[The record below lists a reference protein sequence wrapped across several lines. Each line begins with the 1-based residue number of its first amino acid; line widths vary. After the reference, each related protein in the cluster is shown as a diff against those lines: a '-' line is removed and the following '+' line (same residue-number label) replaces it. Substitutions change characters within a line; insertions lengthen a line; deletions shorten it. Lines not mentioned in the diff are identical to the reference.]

1 MFDNVEGFYYVAGC
15 TNMLQDVIRCRRMYY
30 NITACTRMLQGVLA
44 GFCIIVT
51 TTTSSIIMISI
62 TCNTQ
67 SIPVNANKQPAH
79 QVLKPHSTC
88 KIRGPVHL
96 YKICN
101 MMLKIYVMSSALTVW
116 SLPCDVR
123 GRVWCTGLNMAS
135 TSVMIYIPLADAFWE
150 ASVGV
155 GTNWQAVKLITWRR

>member
-1 MFDNVEGFYYVAGC
+1 MFCNVEGFYYVAGC
-15 TNMLQDVIRCRRMYY
+15 TNMLQDVLRCSRMYY
-30 NITACTRMLQGVLA
+30 NITTCSRMLQGVLA

-51 TTTSSIIMISI
+51 TTTSSITTISI

-67 SIPVNANKQPAH
+67 SIPVNASKQSAH
-79 QVLKPHSTC
+79 PVLKPHSTC
-88 KIRGPVHL
+88 KISGPVHL

-101 MMLKIYVMSSALTVW
+101 KMIKISVMSSALHCMV
-116 SLPCDVR
+116 CDVR
-123 GRVWCTGLNMAS
+123 GSVWCTGLNMAS
-135 TSVMIYIPLADAFWE
+135 TPVMIYIPLADAFWE